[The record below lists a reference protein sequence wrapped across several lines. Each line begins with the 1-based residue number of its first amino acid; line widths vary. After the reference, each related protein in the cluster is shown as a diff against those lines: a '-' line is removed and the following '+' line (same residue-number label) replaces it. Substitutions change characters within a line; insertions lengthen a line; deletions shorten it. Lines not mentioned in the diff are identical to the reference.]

1 MIKEMKIGNKI
12 FELTGHTY
20 VMGILN
26 VTPDSFSD
34 GGKFIDKDVAVN
46 RALQMNEEG
55 ADIIDIGGE
64 STRPGF
70 TPVSAD
76 EQIERVV
83 PVIEEI
89 KKNIDIPISVDTY
102 DAKVAKAALEAGCDI
117 VNDIWG
123 LKKDPEM
130 AKVIA
135 EYDAFCVLMH
145 NRNNPDYI
153 NFRKDLLSDFGEI
166 LDIANAA
173 GIDKDKII
181 LDPGV
186 GFGKTREQNLVA
198 INHMDDLKVLGYP
211 LLIGTSRK
219 SVIGLTL
226 DLPVDERLEG
236 TLATTVMACMKG
248 INFVRVHDIKENV
261 RTIKMTEAILN
272 SFEPPVNEPQ
282 PVYGPPK

>member
-1 MIKEMKIGNKI
+1 MIKEMKIGNRI
-12 FELTGHTY
+12 FDLAGHTY

-34 GGKFIDKDVAVN
+34 GGMFIDKDAAVK
-46 RALQMNEEG
+46 RALQMIEEG

-123 LKKDPEM
+123 LKKNPEM

-211 LLIGTSRK
+211 LLLGTSRK

>member
-1 MIKEMKIGNKI
+1 MIKEMKIGNRI
-12 FELTGHTY
+12 FDLAGHTY

-34 GGKFIDKDVAVN
+34 GGMFIYKDVAVK
-46 RALQMNEEG
+46 RALQMIEEG

-211 LLIGTSRK
+211 LLLGTSRK

>member
-1 MIKEMKIGNKI
+1 MKIGNRI
-12 FELTGHTY
+12 FDLTAHTY

-34 GGKFIDKDVAVN
+34 GGMFIDKDTAVK
-46 RALQMNEEG
+46 RALQMIEEG

-89 KKNIDIPISVDTY
+89 KKNIDIPVSVDTY

-198 INHMDDLKVLGYP
+198 INHMDDLKVLEYP
-211 LLIGTSRK
+211 ILLGTSRK

-236 TLATTVMACMKG
+236 TLATTVIACMKG

-261 RTIKMTEAILN
+261 RAIKMTEAILN